1 MHDGDL
7 VPYLVI
13 LCSKS
18 VQTPR
23 PKQVASKLD
32 HAQTGMYLMYLETE
46 HSSALLVMRR
56 NQTIKINFSDNVGC
70 ISSRDVLY

>member
-7 VPYLVI
+7 IPYLVI

-23 PKQVASKLD
+23 PKQVASRLD
-32 HAQTGMYLMYLETE
+32 HAQTGMYLMFLETE
-46 HSSALLVMRR
+46 HSSALLVMQRCYAKKSNNK
-56 NQTIKINFSDNVGC
+56 NQFF
-70 ISSRDVLY
+70 R